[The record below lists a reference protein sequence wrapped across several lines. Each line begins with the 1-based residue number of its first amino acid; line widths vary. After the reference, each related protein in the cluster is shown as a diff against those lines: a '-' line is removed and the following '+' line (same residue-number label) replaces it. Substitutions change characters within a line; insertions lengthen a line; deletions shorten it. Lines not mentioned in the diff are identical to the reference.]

1 MAFRVARHGDFPFAI
16 LSLFGCERATFPPD
30 RGPIKEAGVMAGTPG
45 YPWPPY
51 SSPST
56 HEGESQ
62 RVHLEAALRMLRE
75 QRPQIAAE
83 IGEYFYSL
91 VLQGQMRDPIVLAT
105 CRRLYDHEQQVLQ
118 VEANLRALPV
128 APLVNQP
135 PAYVPPIP
143 VNPPTGPATR
153 SHEDAATMV
162 APPGRSSYDPAAFSG
177 MEADADA
184 TRVAL
189 PGSQESGDAA
199 TVMQRA
205 GTGSHDAQ
213 PPALRP
219 AGLDAGEP
227 VIAPVRRPE
236 LGTPGG
242 GKTTERRCSHCQ
254 MPLRANDTTCPVC
267 GRPAGEQIAQ
277 AAQCRRCGT
286 DLRPQDQSCPVC
298 GTPRG

>member
-1 MAFRVARHGDFPFAI
+1 
-16 LSLFGCERATFPPD
+16 
-30 RGPIKEAGVMAGTPG
+30 MAGTPG

-62 RVHLEAALRMLRE
+62 RAHLDATLRMLRE

-83 IGEYFYSL
+83 IGEYLYGL
-91 VLQGQMRDPIVLAT
+91 VLQGQMRDPVVLAT
-105 CRRLYDHEQQVLQ
+105 CRRLYDHEQQILQ
-118 VEANLRALPV
+118 VEASLRALPA
-128 APLVNQP
+128 APFVNQP
-135 PAYVPPIP
+135 PASVPPIP
-143 VNPPTGPATR
+143 VNPATGSAIS
-153 SHEDAATMV
+153 SHDNAATII
-162 APPGRSSYDPAAFSG
+162 APPGSH
-177 MEADADA
+177 
-184 TRVAL
+184 
-189 PGSQESGDAA
+189 ESGDAA
-199 TVMQRA
+199 TIVQRI

-219 AGLDAGEP
+219 VDLDAGETM
-227 VIAPVRRPE
+227 IAPVRHPE
-236 LGTPGG
+236 PVAPGG
-242 GKTTERRCSHCQ
+242 GKMTERRCSHCR